1 MDLDKAL
8 MRKVLRKA
16 KKLMVGKGWTKTAW
30 GVDSA
35 GDPLGSTELGGGTAV
50 LQFCLEGAI
59 LRSAALLIPEI
70 VQDNGLI
77 NVFDQRVD
85 HVRALVAKVIVDLYG
100 PEYDEGDEISMT
112 ITNFNDQPDTTKRM
126 INKVVEESIRR
137 LEDQADQADKD
148 KEIQKLILEVEE
160 LLADGKQPDKLA
172 VKSQELNDKLGVPS
186 KRVKRIMA
194 RR

>member
-1 MDLDKAL
+1 MDKAL